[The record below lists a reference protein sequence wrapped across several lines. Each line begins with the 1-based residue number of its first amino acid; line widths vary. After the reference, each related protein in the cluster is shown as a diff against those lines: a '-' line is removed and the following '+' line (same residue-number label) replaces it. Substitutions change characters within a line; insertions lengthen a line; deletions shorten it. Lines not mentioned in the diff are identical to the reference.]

1 MSGSSTKRMIERYFA
16 EAMPTM
22 FLSGFFRSP
31 PENFHNSETVELDV
45 VRGSEKVAVVVQDL
59 SAGYRMNEANIYTNK
74 EFTPPILKEAF
85 PIKAVDLILRDA
97 GNNPFQ
103 DVNFQ
108 ASVTLRAFTGFRL
121 IEGMIRRNLELQ
133 ASQVLQT
140 GTLSLV
146 DSNGTALYALD
157 YKPKATHFPTSVITW
172 GQANATVLEDIDSLA
187 RVIRADGLTR
197 PDRLIFG
204 RKAWTEFVKDATVQ
218 AIYNNRRIDQG
229 AIVRMERN
237 GEGGTYHGTIEIGA
251 YSYELW
257 TYDGLYEHPQ
267 TGVKTDFVA
276 PGSVIILSVGT
287 RLDATFGAIPRI
299 VPPDGRLLP
308 FMPGRMSGPGQ
319 RMDLFTNVW
328 VSADGE
334 QLFGG
339 LGTRQ
344 LCIPTAI
351 DTYGCLNTGLT

>member
-1 MSGSSTKRMIERYFA
+1 MSGSATKRMIERYLS

-45 VRGSEKVAVVVQDL
+45 IRGSEKVAVVVQDL
-59 SAGYRMNEANIYTNK
+59 STGYRMNTVDVYTNK
-74 EFTPPILKEAF
+74 EFKPPIFKEAF
-85 PIKAVDLILRDA
+85 PIKAPDLINRDA
-97 GNNPFQ
+97 GQNPFE
-103 DVNFQ
+103 DFTYQ
-108 ASVTLRAFTGFRL
+108 AKVAVRAFMGFRH
-121 IEGMIRRNLELQ
+121 IEGLIRRNLELQ

-146 DSNGTALYALD
+146 DSSGTALYALD
-157 YKPKATHFPTSVITW
+157 YKPKATHFPTSSIVW
-172 GQANATVLEDIDSLA
+172 GQPNDTKLADLGNLA
-187 RVIRADGLTR
+187 RVIRSDGLSR

-204 RKAWTEFVKDATVQ
+204 YKAWREFIKDA
-218 AIYNNRRIDQG
+218 AIQSLLDKRFIDQG
-229 AIVRMERN
+229 AIVRMQRN
-237 GEGGTYHGTIEIGA
+237 GEGGSYRGTIEIDN
-251 YSYELW
+251 YQFELW
-257 TYDGLYEHPQ
+257 TYDGMYEHPQ

-276 PGSVIILSVGT
+276 PGSVIILSAGS
-287 RLDATFGAIPRI
+287 RFDATFGSIPRI

-308 FMPGRMSGPGQ
+308 FMPGRMSSPGQ
-319 RMDLFTNVW
+319 RLDLFANVW